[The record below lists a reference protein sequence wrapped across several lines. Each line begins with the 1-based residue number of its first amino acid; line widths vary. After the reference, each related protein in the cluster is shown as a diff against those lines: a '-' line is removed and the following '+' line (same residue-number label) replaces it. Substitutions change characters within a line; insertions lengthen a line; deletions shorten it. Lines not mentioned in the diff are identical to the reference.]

1 MRASIEAMKKRGIK
15 TVEGYP
21 MITAK
26 GWTEAQL
33 GMSWRGPLKI
43 LEEFG
48 FKTVQAIKPFRPLV
62 RSELG
67 LKKPN

>member
-1 MRASIEAMKKRGIK
+1 
-15 TVEGYP
+15 